1 MKKEADWRTSLP
13 EEAAAGFPFSVPP
26 AFSALIARAE
36 SCGGHAAAEA
46 LRRQVFPSKAENAVS
61 PEECSD
67 PLGEAG
73 YCVLPRLV
81 HQYKNRVLLLS
92 TGCCLGYCRYCFR
105 RALGTSRTGFLSAD
119 ETPEV
124 LRYLTE
130 HTEVEEVLVSGGD
143 PFSAPF
149 PEVAALLEQIRRIR
163 PSLLIRLCTRAP
175 IFAPELFSAEKTGVL
190 RGFRPLWLI
199 PHINHPAELGPAQR
213 ECLTSFVDA
222 GIPVQS
228 QTVLLRGVNDCA
240 ETLHGLFH
248 ALVCLGVKPGY
259 LFQCDLAPGTAHFR
273 VPLARAA
280 ALWKEL
286 RAGLSGLSLPKFAVD
301 LPGGGGKFPLEAAV
315 FAADIESFSADG
327 LTVRKKSGGTYTY
340 PG

>member
-1 MKKEADWRTSLP
+1 M
-13 EEAAAGFPFSVPP
+13 PFLRKNVRIRWGKPDIASCPVWCINTKTACFCFPP
-26 AFSALIARAE
+26 AVAWGIAAIVSGALWGRRGPAF
-36 SCGGHAAAEA
+36 C
-46 LRRQVFPSKAENAVS
+46 LRMRH
-61 PEECSD
+61 
-67 PLGEAG
+67 
-73 YCVLPRLV
+73 R
-81 HQYKNRVLLLS
+81 
-92 TGCCLGYCRYCFR
+92 
-105 RALGTSRTGFLSAD
+105 D

-149 PEVAALLEQIRRIR
+149 PEGAALLEQIRRIR

-175 IFAPELFSAEKTGVL
+175 VFAPELFSAEKTGVL